1 VCLLKFEPN
10 KLFTHLRQVSP
21 SSSRRAPE
29 FSNYQKAIIIA
40 LRQRAYKGR
49 RGALYLG
56 REKTAVPLTVIINA
70 PRSQNP
76 PPPPP
81 QQRLNASGV

>member
-1 VCLLKFEPN
+1 LKFEPN

-40 LRQRAYKGR
+40 LRQRAYKGKAEAR
-49 RGALYLG
+49 CICVERENGCAVDGDYKCAALS
-56 REKTAVPLTVIINA
+56 KPSSAA
-70 PRSQNP
+70 
-76 PPPPP
+76 
-81 QQRLNASGV
+81 ASAEA